1 MSLVLI
7 ILISF
12 TIYNCN
18 SRCEI
23 INSIKKGKLIISRSE
38 KPNSICIGNMIFRSK
53 ETGEEFCLNKKRRD
67 EDLAKL
73 ACDGCLCGEE
83 NKPTEWKWAQEKKP
97 DWQRTVEQNKTQRIV
112 GGEYTGENQYP
123 WFALIFLN
131 YTDLD
136 ANLNVQSKLDQRCG
150 GSLIT
155 EKVVLSAGHCV
166 DGDIL

>member
-73 ACDGCLCGEE
+73 TCDGCICGEE
-83 NKPTEWKWAQEKKP
+83 NKPDLIWTDANKPDWKWTEEKKP
-97 DWQRTVEQNKTQRIV
+97 EELFIK
-112 GGEYTGENQYP
+112 
-123 WFALIFLN
+123 
-131 YTDLD
+131 
-136 ANLNVQSKLDQRCG
+136 
-150 GSLIT
+150 
-155 EKVVLSAGHCV
+155 
-166 DGDIL
+166 